1 MNYSAEK
8 VGLFRFPI
16 YLCHALE
23 EIYLQNQSIQGN
35 HFFNAQKVYIGSNVT
50 DESPSGPV
58 TFSNGNIKI
67 SANEV
72 EINGETTIQVGTSFE
87 ITTGN

>member
-1 MNYSAEK
+1 M
-8 VGLFRFPI
+8 P
-16 YLCHALE
+16 LE
-23 EIYLQNQSIQGN
+23 EMYLQNQSIQGN
-35 HFFNAQKVYIGSNVT
+35 QFFNAQKVYIGSNVT
-50 DESPSGPV
+50 NESPNGPV
-58 TFSNGNIKI
+58 TFSSGNIKI